1 MNFQYKTFKSV
12 KGLETDIKSIR
23 YDHLYA
29 KYELAWPVIDDD
41 FVFFLF
47 ENFTYRCLAFLH
59 TNANDLDILTAR
71 NDR

>member
-41 FVFFLF
+41 FVFFYSKISPIGALPF
-47 ENFTYRCLAFLH
+47 SIQMRT
-59 TNANDLDILTAR
+59 IWIS
-71 NDR
+71 